1 MRGDLLD
8 LDSGSIWT
16 LARSGLWLDP
26 DSGSIWVLRES
37 RPAYPAVGAL

>member
-8 LDSGSIWT
+8 LDSGSIWIP
-16 LARSGLWLDP
+16 L
-26 DSGSIWVLRES
+26 ES

>member
-8 LDSGSIWT
+8 SGSIWI
-16 LARSGLWLDP
+16 LG
-26 DSGSIWVLRES
+26 ES